1 MTEGGD
7 IKGFK
12 RNETNRIAGRESDVL
27 KKRHKHLPFT
37 ICNVSLT
44 SILREAKKQESL
56 IHGVGGSISLKKLF
70 LGSSRRS
77 VSWREFK
84 SISI

>member
-12 RNETNRIAGRESDVL
+12 RNETNRWAERLPSW

-56 IHGVGGSISLKKLF
+56 IPRGGGIN
-70 LGSSRRS
+70 
-77 VSWREFK
+77 
-84 SISI
+84 